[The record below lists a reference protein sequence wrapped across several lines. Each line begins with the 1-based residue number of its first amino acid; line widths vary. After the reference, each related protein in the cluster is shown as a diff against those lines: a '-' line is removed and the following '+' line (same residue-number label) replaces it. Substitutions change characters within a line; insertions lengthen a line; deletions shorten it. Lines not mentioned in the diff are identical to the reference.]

1 MEAKKM
7 NKNTRTRLILSVIS
21 LGILSAGA
29 LTFADYNEDDT
40 NFPFNLINRESDVYT
55 HGGMMNGYSSDNT
68 RDVYTHGG
76 MMNGYSSDNTR
87 DVYTHGGMMSG
98 YSTDNITNG
107 YANDM
112 MNSNQPY
119 VNEDFDKNS
128 IKDIEELKRNVERYL
143 DNYSEELRIEDIF
156 IYSNSSY
163 YFSIVEEKT
172 SRGAMEL
179 LVNPITG
186 DVYPEYGPNMMWN
199 TKFGIHD
206 SSTYGSMMN
215 PVNFDYSIGS
225 ELTDKEALEKANE
238 YLSKL
243 SKNLVAEKGGHAFY
257 GYYTFHINE
266 GENLKGMISV
276 NSYTGEVWYHTWHGD
291 IIDLISQDH

>member
-1 MEAKKM
+1 M
-7 NKNTRTRLILSVIS
+7 NKRKSTRLILSVLS

-29 LTFADYNEDDT
+29 FAFADYNEGDT
-40 NFPFNLINRESDVYT
+40 NSPFNLMNRESDAYSHGSMMNSYSSDNTSNVYI
-55 HGGMMNGYSSDNT
+55 HGGMMNGYSTDNT
-68 RDVYTHGG
+68 KNFYSHGD
-76 MMNGYSSDNTR
+76 MMNGYGNMNT
-87 DVYTHGGMMSG
+87 
-98 YSTDNITNG
+98 TNG

-143 DNYSEELRIEDIF
+143 DNYSEQLKIEDIF

-172 SRGAMEL
+172 ARGAMEL

-186 DVYPEYGPNMMWN
+186 EVYPEYGPNMMWN

-215 PVNFDYSIGS
+215 PVNSDYSVGS

-243 SKNLVAEKGGHAFY
+243 SKNLIAEKGGHAFY

-276 NSYTGEVWYHTWHGD
+276 NSYTGEVWYHNWHGD
-291 IIDLISQDH
+291 IVDLISQDH